1 MMGNQMK
8 DGNPYIADLSDK
20 NRPTKVADTYS
31 ELYDNEW
38 TDAFD
43 VLQTTA
49 YRKEEKDIARQLLDI
64 LMVRKDIG
72 ILPAVAVGYM
82 SLVLRKPVFWV
93 CDQVR
98 HNPGC
103 TVTKDG

>member
-20 NRPTKVADTYS
+20 NRPTKVADLYT

-43 VLQTTA
+43 VLQKASCTETEDK
-49 YRKEEKDIARQLLDI
+49 YIAKQLYDI
-64 LMVRKDIG
+64 LMVN
-72 ILPAVAVGYM
+72 VY
-82 SLVLRKPVFWV
+82 
-93 CDQVR
+93 
-98 HNPGC
+98 
-103 TVTKDG
+103 

>member
-20 NRPTKVADTYS
+20 NRPTKIADLYN

-43 VLQTTA
+43 VIQKTA
-49 YRKEEKDIARQLLDI
+49 YTGTEDKDIAKQLYGI
-64 LMVRKDIG
+64 LMVNYCI
-72 ILPAVAVGYM
+72 
-82 SLVLRKPVFWV
+82 
-93 CDQVR
+93 
-98 HNPGC
+98 
-103 TVTKDG
+103 